1 MRASLYL
8 IGFAAASI
16 VGAGVAEVG
25 CSSSS
30 TPATTPAED
39 GSTGTDS
46 STTVEDTGTGGDAA
60 PATCTPMSINSETFD
75 SGSDTWAA
83 LQVACKTQL
92 TACAANCYCNNAI
105 LTALQCSAPDAAAA
119 MGCFTTALT
128 AIVSTD
134 STDESAVGSCLI
146 ANTSTGDGGAASDAG
161 DAATTTS
168 DAATDAAATDSG
180 DGG

>member
-39 GSTGTDS
+39 AAVPDS

-60 PATCTPMSINSETFD
+60 PATCTPMTTNSETFD

-105 LTALQCSAPDAAAA
+105 LTALQCSAPDASAA

-128 AIVSTD
+128 AIVATD

-146 ANTSTGDGGAASDAG
+146 ANTGTGDAGAATDAG

>member
-8 IGFAAASI
+8 IGFAAASM

-30 TPATTPAED
+30 STPAASEDSGTPAAD
-39 GSTGTDS
+39 TGTPPP
-46 STTVEDTGTGGDAA
+46 EDTGTGGDTAA
-60 PATCTPMSINSETFD
+60 SCTPMTTNSETFD

-83 LQVACKTQL
+83 LQVACKTSL

-105 LTALQCSAPDAAAA
+105 LQALACSAPDASAA

-128 AIVSTD
+128 AIATTD
-134 STDESAVGSCLI
+134 STDENAVGACLI
-146 ANTSTGDGGAASDAG
+146 ANTSPPEAGAGDAG
-161 DAATTTS
+161 DAGTTT
-168 DAATDAAATDSG
+168 TTDSG
-180 DGG
+180 TTDAGDGG